1 MPHTPKEVIV
11 RSPPVVAPAQD
22 SGLPS
27 MADFA
32 ALQATVDALKLDRET
47 QQAELE
53 ELQAAKD
60 KQQDELK
67 AMGSANKKL
76 QRQVQK
82 LAKHVPEVDNE
93 PDGDVDCGGGLALRR
108 RVAVTETA
116 EGFLDRAR

>member
-1 MPHTPKEVIV
+1 MPSPPKEVIV

-32 ALQATVDALKLDRET
+32 ALQAAVDALKLDRET

-53 ELQAAKD
+53 
-60 KQQDELK
+60 

-76 QRQVQK
+76 QRKV
-82 LAKHVPEVDNE
+82 KHLEKYAPELDNE
-93 PDGDVDCGGGLALRR
+93 
-108 RVAVTETA
+108 
-116 EGFLDRAR
+116 

>member
-1 MPHTPKEVIV
+1 
-11 RSPPVVAPAQD
+11 
-22 SGLPS
+22 
-27 MADFA
+27 
-32 ALQATVDALKLDRET
+32 RET

-76 QRQVQK
+76 QLKVQK
-82 LAKHVPEVDNE
+82 LEKHVPELDNE

-116 EGFLDRAR
+116 EGFLDRARDRAAGAADHHPVTVSQQREFEALQDEK